1 MLSDADGG
9 AGMQRLARA
18 PRSDRRSRAAGPGV
32 EGQLVGGIHPPLTDT
47 LDGFA
52 QVAGEY
58 QSSLYYVAA
67 DPQTFQPGFAIFD
80 LHLGVRSHD
89 KRWDVT
95 AFVNNLFD
103 QQYYASLVNT
113 AGNFAGRMATQAVL
127 PRDFRRYAGV
137 RFGVNF

>member
-18 PRSDRRSRAAGPGV
+18 PRPDRRSRAAGPVWKGNWSV
-32 EGQLVGGIHPPLTDT
+32 DYTPPLTDT

-113 AGNFAGRMATQAVL
+113 AGNFAGRMATQPCCRATSAVM
-127 PRDFRRYAGV
+127 RASGSA
-137 RFGVNF
+137 